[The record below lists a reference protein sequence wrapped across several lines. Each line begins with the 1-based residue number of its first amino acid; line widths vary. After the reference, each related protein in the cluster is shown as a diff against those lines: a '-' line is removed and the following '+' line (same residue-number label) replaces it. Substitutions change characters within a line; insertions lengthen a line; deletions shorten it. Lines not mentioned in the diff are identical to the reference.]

1 LTEWILGDRLAI
13 MDWLTWGALVLG
25 ATALA
30 LQGVVILE
38 AVYQIVMEKPGFL
51 PFERVL
57 RKRIPATAEDCLRQ
71 GAGKLLVS
79 TGLVIVLLSMLL
91 TTILNASGWQVDIS
105 ARKAILIVGMGC
117 AVLAFSLVV
126 SGATVWRKVRFTH
139 LARVVNQS

>member
-1 LTEWILGDRLAI
+1 

-25 ATALA
+25 ATAVA

-38 AVYQIVMEKPGFL
+38 AVYQIVTEKPGFL
-51 PFERVL
+51 PFERML
-57 RKRIPATAEDCLRQ
+57 RKRVPATAEDCVRQ

-79 TGLVIVLLSMLL
+79 TGLVIVVLTMLF

-105 ARKAILIVGMGC
+105 GRKAIAIVGMGC
-117 AVLAFSLVV
+117 AVLAFSFVV

-139 LARVVNQS
+139 LGRGVNQP